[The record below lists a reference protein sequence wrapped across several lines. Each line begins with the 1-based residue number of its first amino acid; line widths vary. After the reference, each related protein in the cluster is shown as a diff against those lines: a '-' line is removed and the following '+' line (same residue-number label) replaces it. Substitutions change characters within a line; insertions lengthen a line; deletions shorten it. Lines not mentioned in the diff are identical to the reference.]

1 MSTTKTTTTTK
12 LTIDYA
18 MVPENVPSLCIP
30 SVRPQMYEEKLQ
42 RIIED
47 LNIGEVTK
55 IDMVP
60 YTPLLS
66 SSRVYRVFI
75 HLKWKIDESTNK
87 IRTKLLNG
95 RQVKVIYEEPWLK
108 EPLFWHIFAASSVE
122 KPPPCPA
129 PAPCLQMAAVA
140 PCLQV
145 AAVAPC
151 LQMAAAPCLQV
162 AAAPCL
168 QVAAVAPCLQMA
180 AVAPCLQ
187 MAAAPCLQVAAVAPC
202 LQVSAVAREEE
213 RERECE
219 PEPTTTTT
227 PPLLHEFEYDYDKD
241 DDDVSE
247 TLSEEYL
254 SASLELSSLSS
265 SSCSSSSSN
274 TEPRRQRLTLDVDD
288 YGVAEMA
295 MVYTNLPAVSELPKK
310 RKKSTIASVKKI
322 INVVV
327 VTEEKDE
334 D

>member
-145 AAVAPC
+145 
-151 LQMAAAPCLQV
+151 
-162 AAAPCL
+162 
-168 QVAAVAPCLQMA
+168 
-180 AVAPCLQ
+180 
-187 MAAAPCLQVAAVAPC
+187 
-202 LQVSAVAREEE
+202 SAVAREEE